1 LNNLKAKIETL
12 KSENE
17 KLKNDL
23 IKANDIILNYQNKQ
37 MNLENQ
43 LNLKEKMILDLINKI
58 NNNPERIKYDLN
70 DIMVVNFVSND
81 NNIQEGIKCLK
92 SDIFA
97 DVEEKLYKKY
107 EHLRNT
113 NNFFTVNALPI
124 LRFKKLSEN
133 RIKDGDKIQL
143 FKME

>member
-1 LNNLKAKIETL
+1 MLNDEIEKNKKLLEENKQLKQILSQNNTELNNLKAKIETL

-37 MNLENQ
+37 INLENQ

-70 DIMVVNFVSND
+70 DIMVVNFVPND
-81 NNIQEGIKCLK
+81 NNIQDGIKCLK

-97 DVEEKLYKKY
+97 DVEEKL
-107 EHLRNT
+107 
-113 NNFFTVNALPI
+113 
-124 LRFKKLSEN
+124 
-133 RIKDGDKIQL
+133 
-143 FKME
+143 